1 MSPFIEA
8 PDLAPGTR
16 VDAAPAATAAS
27 GQARSATSSCCVIS
41 GPESGH
47 QAARARQPLRE
58 RR

>member
-1 MSPFIEA
+1 MRPFIEA

-27 GQARSATSSCCVIS
+27 GRARPATVSCCVIS
-41 GPESGH
+41 ERKSAH
-47 QAARARQPLRE
+47 QAARAHQPLRE